1 MLGLAWTY
9 VGLCWPML
17 DARWDY
23 VGVIWASEGSQE
35 LIPSGIWPPK
45 GRNFESGGVPLFGQ
59 VRLISL
65 YMYGPFGA
73 KKKQGSGRSPE
84 ILMVHWPFG
93 LKFQAYKPSC

>member
-35 LIPSGIWPPK
+35 LIPSGIWPP
-45 GRNFESGGVPLFGQ
+45 GGCAPEGGGSAKSLGSRVFIYMCIGPL
-59 VRLISL
+59 
-65 YMYGPFGA
+65 GA

-84 ILMVHWPFG
+84 ILTPYCHAQG
-93 LKFQAYKPSC
+93 ISATT